1 MRYLFL
7 ILLMISCKGQN
18 TILPNEINN
27 SSKDLK
33 QIKNTRFFISNNK
46 YFNQNNTTFHY
57 KKDSLSGVYFNE
69 SVGNFYRISN
79 YIRDTNNKN
88 SIESFPIKINGLKG
102 FYYLE
107 NNDEHNLISIH
118 FGNDTIINSIKAIYN
133 QESKSQIINLIT
145 SSSYDLQYK
154 IDYNKIFTFKIDNSN
169 TLFKEIEYNPNVL
182 IYSKEKLVTS
192 ENPFFIDKIY
202 ISEFYNKDIE
212 TVMNDYLNNLNE
224 DIYQLDLN
232 KEVEMKIDNLATLNI
247 NLIGKATLNS
257 LNGLSTSNKVSINFY
272 FVQKDKKLY
281 VIRTEI
287 FDNNS
292 DSIKEINKILQS
304 IKFQ

>member
-7 ILLMISCKGQN
+7 ILLIISCKGQN

-107 NNDEHNLISIH
+107 NNDEHNQISIH

-257 LNGLSTSNKVSINFY
+257 SNGLSTSKKVSINFY
-272 FVQKDKKLY
+272 FVQKDNKLY

>member
-7 ILLMISCKGQN
+7 ILLIISCKGQN

-69 SVGNFYRISN
+69 SVGNFYKISN

-107 NNDEHNLISIH
+107 NNDEHNQISIH

-257 LNGLSTSNKVSINFY
+257 SNGLSTSKKVSINFY